1 MPSSAQLTAQ
11 PDASPLVF
19 KLRHMEVFRAVMLT
33 GSISGAA
40 KMLYVSQPAVS
51 KLIAYVE
58 GRLSLRL
65 FDRLNNRLVPTA
77 DAHALY
83 REVERVY
90 QAAMA
95 VNECAAALAASPS
108 QQLRIC
114 CSASLATAVL
124 PAALAQIKR
133 EVPSMKILWHTSLI
147 VEMPI
152 QLLSKKVDLSIA
164 ALPVIHDHLHSR
176 AFMRGYMVCVL
187 PHGHPLADEPA
198 ISLRQLENEALMLFR
213 PDMPFGK
220 LLAEAFER
228 AGAKLSSFLDFS
240 NAVEAA
246 ALVKQGMGVTI
257 IDEFVAAESGLVVK
271 PLVEEIEF
279 DISFVYSKFEPLPES
294 ARRLMGVLLEQA
306 KRRGR
311 HIDGVELPQ

>member
-1 MPSSAQLTAQ
+1 MPTPPQANAQL
-11 PDASPLVF
+11 DASPLVF

-58 GRLSLRL
+58 GRLNLRL

-83 REVERVY
+83 REVDRVY

-124 PAALAQIKR
+124 PAALAEVKR

-198 ISLRQLENEALMLFR
+198 ISLHQLENEALMLFR

-220 LLAEAFER
+220 LLAEAIER
-228 AGAKLSSFLDFS
+228 AGAQLSSFLDFS

-294 ARRLMGVLLEQA
+294 ARRLMAVLLEQA

-311 HIDGVELPQ
+311 HIEGVELPL

>member
-1 MPSSAQLTAQ
+1 MPSPLQANAQL
-11 PDASPLVF
+11 DASPLVF

-58 GRLSLRL
+58 GRLNLRL

-83 REVERVY
+83 REVDRVY

-108 QQLRIC
+108 QHLRIC

-124 PAALAQIKR
+124 PAALAEVKR
-133 EVPSMKILWHTSLI
+133 DVPSMKILWHTSLI

-198 ISLRQLENEALMLFR
+198 ISLRQLEDQALMLFR

-220 LLAEAFER
+220 LLAQAFER
-228 AGAKLSSFLDFS
+228 AGVQLSSFLDFS

-294 ARRLMGVLLEQA
+294 ARRLMSVLVEQA

-311 HIDGVELPQ
+311 YIEGVELPL

>member
-1 MPSSAQLTAQ
+1 MPSPLQANAQL
-11 PDASPLVF
+11 DASPLVF

-58 GRLSLRL
+58 GRLNLRL

-83 REVERVY
+83 REVDRVY

-108 QQLRIC
+108 QHLRIC

-124 PAALAQIKR
+124 PAALAEVKR
-133 EVPSMKILWHTSLI
+133 DVPSMKILWHTSLI

-198 ISLRQLENEALMLFR
+198 ISLRQLEDQALMLFR

-220 LLAEAFER
+220 LLAQAFER
-228 AGAKLSSFLDFS
+228 AGVQLSSFLDFS

-294 ARRLMGVLLEQA
+294 ARRLMTVLVEQA

-311 HIDGVELPQ
+311 YIEGVELPV

>member
-1 MPSSAQLTAQ
+1 MPTPPQASAPL
-11 PDASPLVF
+11 DASPLVF

-58 GRLSLRL
+58 GRLNLRL

-83 REVERVY
+83 REVDRVY

-95 VNECAAALAASPS
+95 VNECAAALAAAPS

-124 PAALAQIKR
+124 PAALAEVKR
-133 EVPSMKILWHTSLI
+133 DVPSMKILWHTSLI

-187 PHGHPLADEPA
+187 PHGHPLANEPA

-220 LLAEAFER
+220 LLAQAFER
-228 AGAKLSSFLDFS
+228 AGVQLSSFLDFS

-271 PLVEEIEF
+271 PLEEEIEF

-294 ARRLMGVLLEQA
+294 ARRLMAVLVEQA

-311 HIDGVELPQ
+311 YIEGVELPV